1 MATLGRQKLCRQQ
14 QGHVWRE
21 GGMVLRAWGGKGI
34 DVALILVSC
43 LSTLRWASTYGFST
57 PESQPASHPGSWTTA
72 LRLTLTPSA
81 LCCSFWW
88 CHWLL
93 LCYLVNHFKFRW
105 PLNSYL

>member
-1 MATLGRQKLCRQQ
+1 MEGREAYMATLGRQKLCRQQ

-72 LRLTLTPSA
+72 LRLTLTF
-81 LCCSFWW
+81 CSVLLVLVVPLAAA
-88 CHWLL
+88 LL
-93 LCYLVNHFKFRW
+93 LGKSL
-105 PLNSYL
+105 